1 MTSAGRV
8 LALDVGERRIGVAI
22 CDASR
27 LLASP
32 YTTLH
37 ATPVAVFYK
46 KLQHIVVVEEIV
58 QLVVGLPVSLNGHE
72 GPQAQ
77 RVRQFIE
84 ALMAQIDIPIATCD
98 ERYTS
103 AAAERLMIDAGMR
116 PEQRKARIDEVAAS
130 IILQDW
136 LDAQRNQLSR

>member
-1 MTSAGRV
+1 MTSRGRV

-22 CDASR
+22 CDTSW

-46 KLQHIVVVEEIV
+46 KLQHIVTIEEVV

-77 RVRQFIE
+77 RIRHFID
-84 ALMAQIDIPIATCD
+84 ALMMHIHIPIATCD

-103 AAAERLMIDAGMR
+103 AAAERLMIEAGMR

-136 LDAQRNQLSR
+136 IDAQRNQWDS

>member
-1 MTSAGRV
+1 MTSRGRV

-22 CDASR
+22 CDPSW

-32 YTTLH
+32 YTTLQ
-37 ATPVAVFYK
+37 ATPEAVFYK
-46 KLQHIVVVEEIV
+46 KLQHIVAVEDIV

-77 RVRQFIE
+77 RIRHFID
-84 ALMAQIDIPIATCD
+84 ALMVHIHIPIATCD

-103 AAAERLMIDAGMR
+103 AAAERLMIEAGMR

-136 LDAQRNQLSR
+136 IDAQRNQLNA